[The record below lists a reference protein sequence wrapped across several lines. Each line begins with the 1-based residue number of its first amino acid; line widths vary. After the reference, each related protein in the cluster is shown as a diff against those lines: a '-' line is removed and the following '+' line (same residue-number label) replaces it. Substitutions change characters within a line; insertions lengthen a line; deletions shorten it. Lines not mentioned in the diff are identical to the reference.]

1 MKTGFRVSMMSV
13 KTAINQKK
21 NEMNKIWH
29 YLSKKEEQCG
39 KDLTEVKDIVTTV
52 IQDMERAIERIE
64 KELEAN
70 G

>member
-1 MKTGFRVSMMSV
+1 MMSV

-21 NEMNKIWH
+21 NEMYKVWH
-29 YLSKKEEQCG
+29 YLGKKEEQCG

-52 IQDMERAIERIE
+52 IQDMERAIEKIE
-64 KELEAN
+64 EVLEAN

>member
-1 MKTGFRVSMMSV
+1 MKTGFRVSLMSV

-29 YLSKKEEQCG
+29 YLGKKEEQRG

-64 KELEAN
+64 KELEEN